1 MINLFFSVIV
11 PIYKVE
17 KYLERC
23 IESVLKQTCKDFE
36 LILVDDGSPDDCPK
50 ICDSFAAKSPKVKV
64 VHKENGGLVSARQ
77 AGIKVA
83 SGEYV
88 FSLDGDDAIVPH
100 TLERAKSIIEETG
113 ADIVSFAYMEYRNG
127 QTKEMVNTVVPVGF
141 YNKEDMEKKVYPHI
155 LSDKNMKNLF
165 YFMAGRAIRRSIVT
179 PHQLNI
185 SNKICLGEDISC
197 MLPCYLD
204 AKSFYMDDTPVY
216 LYTIRNDSL
225 STDFNTR
232 QLTQLAEVIK
242 AFYKISAKKP
252 EDFEEQ
258 IARYSCFMCFA
269 ILAAAAEGGHFKK
282 LSEIKN
288 LIVNSINN
296 ELIKKAKFEQ
306 ITIKT
311 KISIALMKKE
321 HIKTAFYFLYF
332 VSKIKNILNKG

>member
-1 MINLFFSVIV
+1 MINLLFSVIV

-23 IESVLKQTCKDFE
+23 VESVLNQTCKDFE
-36 LILVDDGSPDDCPK
+36 LILVDDGSPDSCPQ
-50 ICDSFAAKSPKVKV
+50 ICDSFASQNPNVKV

-88 FSLDGDDAIVPH
+88 FNLDGDDALVPN
-100 TLERAKSIIEETG
+100 TLERAKSIIEKTN
-113 ADIVSFAYMEYRNG
+113 ADIISFSYMEYRNG

-141 YNKEDMEKKVYPHI
+141 YNKEDMEKYVYPHI

-165 YFMAGRAIRRSIVT
+165 YFMAGRVIRRTLVT

-185 SNKICLGEDISC
+185 STKICLGEDISC
-197 MLPCYLD
+197 MLPCYID
-204 AKSFYMDDTPVY
+204 AQSFYMDDTPVY
-216 LYTIRNDSL
+216 LYTIRDDSL

-242 AFYKISAKKP
+242 GFYNLNLKKP

-258 IARYSCFMCFA
+258 VARYSCFMCFA
-269 ILAAAAEGGHFKK
+269 ILAAAAEGGHFKY
-282 LSEIKN
+282 LNEIKG
-288 LIVNSINN
+288 LIVDSINN
-296 ELIKKAKFEQ
+296 ELIKKAEFEQ

-332 VSKIKNILNKG
+332 VSKIKSILNKG